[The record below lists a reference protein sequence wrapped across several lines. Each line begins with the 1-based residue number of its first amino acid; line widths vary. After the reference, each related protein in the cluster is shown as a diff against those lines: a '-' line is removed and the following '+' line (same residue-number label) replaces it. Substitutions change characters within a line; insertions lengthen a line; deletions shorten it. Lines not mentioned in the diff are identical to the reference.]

1 MRMAACLPTGSDHTC
16 PAGSRRPAGCRSA
29 YSRGSSAPEARGVEL
44 PQLGT
49 HRVGFLRWFPAD
61 AVRTRARSGAV
72 GMLTAARRR
81 QRRRSSDSFH
91 RSPEDRRHLGRS
103 RRLRRGAR
111 SGPKRL
117 ARCDSSTG
125 THPVGSPRL
134 TLEDVRRADSSPA
147 RPLSQT
153 ESGIRSCAT
162 RSEIHA
168 RLG

>member
-1 MRMAACLPTGSDHTC
+1 MRKAACLPTGANQSC
-16 PAGSRRPAGCRSA
+16 PTGSRKPAGCRSA

-61 AVRTRARSGAV
+61 AVRTRTRSSAV
-72 GMLTAARRR
+72 GVLTAARGR
-81 QRRRSSDSFH
+81 QRRRSTDTFH

-103 RRLRRGAR
+103 RSLRRGAR
-111 SGPKRL
+111 SSPKRL
-117 ARCDSSTG
+117 ARCDCPTR

-153 ESGIRSCAT
+153 ESGIRSRAT